1 MVSTT
6 LMGAT
11 ENERSRGPQCCQRC
25 LLSSPFAAMKMGG
38 VDCVSCP
45 ESSVDVWLTIRV
57 STAPQFS
64 FQVFLPTV
72 SYPGKA
78 QRGNMYIR

>member
-1 MVSTT
+1 MLPEMFAVFTICSNENGWCRLCLVSGIMLTV
-6 LMGAT
+6 GVRQT
-11 ENERSRGPQCCQRC
+11 ELARYCYS
-25 LLSSPFAAMKMGG
+25 A
-38 VDCVSCP
+38 
-45 ESSVDVWLTIRV
+45 VDVWLTIRV